1 MLRYPSTV
9 SAATRELAE
18 KRRVAPGWLDSDARI
33 LEPEKKT
40 VAGGERLMD
49 VDVSNNDASRLAQ
62 TPVAVPN
69 QEGDEL
75 DRALEYQD
83 IGLEYKAQKPT
94 FKIELPKIFNLVSLA
109 STIMPPRIPRART
122 GWKKSLRTP
131 NNFEKSHICPICTL
145 SQYSERPRRE
155 PRQRKLLPTP
165 QLPVRHSSS
174 APIKAI
180 NNGGTGNTSK
190 IDRSSLREA
199 LLNVQKHATNYVN
212 ISRLQLA
219 LRGIEQPEGQ
229 ETTRVAK
236 LGLAD
241 GGTSL
246 QKAKEL
252 LRLILADPLKAEE
265 EWERR
270 VIHGDDMNRPL
281 LIRVGHNEEE
291 SSERN
296 GRLVHEM
303 NISSPMFSGHKMEIL
318 VLEMEPPIINGTELF
333 EETVLVPT
341 MEIPSSAAR
350 YTPVT
355 TPVHK
360 SFLLGQGIMGAV
372 SLVSYPLH
380 ANRESIG
387 SAVNVPNFESKSLP
401 IPSIDISS
409 GNEALQTF
417 RKSIENAMVYER
429 QWLSSGIPEV
439 IDWMKSGASSTQDTI
454 KEPLLRLISSTVKN
468 ADKNL
473 KVEQARQLS
482 LLLSTRIPSA
492 QMNSLPFGGQRWR
505 KLGWWKLF
513 WRVDDVSMITSDMLS
528 RSFLIE
534 AEKEIIFLAGRTE
547 EAGVYRNISL
557 DSDSTQSFDWAYS
570 PVQEALPEGLPPPPK
585 LRDVIPIKTDE
596 DTPMKIQPQP
606 WPLHIPFAR
615 SFLSTTTIPAL
626 QALAQKLVLQTLS
639 TSSLT
644 SALAGLMYVSNM
656 STTLYEAGA
665 VAAFGIVWSMRRM
678 QTKWETA
685 RAYWEG
691 EVREEG
697 RKAVRNVE
705 TIVGENLNKAEEGK
719 GLDPV
724 IERDL
729 EKAREAIRSAQEII
743 R

>member
-1 MLRYPSTV
+1 
-9 SAATRELAE
+9 
-18 KRRVAPGWLDSDARI
+18 
-33 LEPEKKT
+33 
-40 VAGGERLMD
+40 
-49 VDVSNNDASRLAQ
+49 
-62 TPVAVPN
+62 
-69 QEGDEL
+69 
-75 DRALEYQD
+75 
-83 IGLEYKAQKPT
+83 
-94 FKIELPKIFNLVSLA
+94 
-109 STIMPPRIPRART
+109 MPPRIPRART

-145 SQYSERPRRE
+145 SQYSERPRSE

-165 QLPVRHSSS
+165 QLSVRQSSS
-174 APIKAI
+174 APIKAT
-180 NNGGTGNTSK
+180 NNGRPGNISK
-190 IDRSSLREA
+190 LDRSSLREA
-199 LLNVQKHATNYVN
+199 LLDVQKHATNYVN

-219 LRGIEQPEGQ
+219 LRGLEQPEGQ
-229 ETTRVAK
+229 ETIRIAI

-270 VIHGDDMNRPL
+270 IIHGDDMNRPL

-303 NISSPMFSGHKMEIL
+303 NISSPMFNGHKMEIL
-318 VLEMEPPIINGTELF
+318 VLEMEPPIVNGTELF

-372 SLVSYPLH
+372 SLLSYPLH

-417 RKSIENAMVYER
+417 RKSIENAMIYER

-454 KEPLLRLISSTVKN
+454 KEPLLRLILSIIQN
-468 ADKNL
+468 AEKNL

-492 QMNSLPFGGQRWR
+492 QMTSLRHELSRWSERAHTELRDQLDVAFGGQRWR

-547 EAGVYRNISL
+547 EAGVYRNIPL
-557 DSDSTQSFDWAYS
+557 DSDSTQNSDWAYT
-570 PVQEALPEGLPPPPK
+570 PVQEALPEGLPPPPN
-585 LRDVIPIKTDE
+585 LRDIIPIKADE

-606 WPLHIPFAR
+606 WPLHIPIAR

-729 EKAREAIRSAQEII
+729 EKAREAIRSAQDII